1 MGKEQRGAG
10 REQSTGKP
18 KYRIKET
25 EAVISPTK
33 GSEKSRTPRTPASR
47 RDENEKEAEAMRI
60 TKERAR
66 EEKDRGIEREI
77 EDLRSGTGRTYSRP
91 PTQADIEVDD
101 HNRSL
106 TDETWIGEEFVNDSH
121 LNMEI

>member
-1 MGKEQRGAG
+1 MGREQRSAG

-18 KYRIKET
+18 KYRKKGI

-33 GSEKSRTPRTPASR
+33 GSEKSKTPRTPTSR

-60 TKERAR
+60 MKERAR
-66 EEKDRGIEREI
+66 EEKNREIEQEI

-121 LNMEI
+121 LNMKI

>member
-25 EAVISPTK
+25 EAVRSPTK

-47 RDENEKEAEAMRI
+47 RDEKERETEAIRI
-60 TKERAR
+60 TKERSR
-66 EEKDRGIEREI
+66 EKRTERLKEK
-77 EDLRSGTGRTYSRP
+77 
-91 PTQADIEVDD
+91 
-101 HNRSL
+101 
-106 TDETWIGEEFVNDSH
+106 
-121 LNMEI
+121 